1 MSGASITESFKARLE
16 TLIGDRG
23 PKNKTAVLWSEIDKI
38 YAEARRQAA
47 GAATLPANI
56 NQIIADAIGTS
67 VSDAVS
73 SSLSSV
79 DQAIADMEAEVASIN
94 SAIENIDTVTAQL
107 TQNSAALTNYVDQTF
122 ATLTQDIVDL
132 NLNYDI
138 AVQAAQ
144 DAEDARSQS
153 EAARDAAAAA
163 QSATETA
170 RNQAQTSAS
179 NASGSAQAAA
189 GSAST
194 ATTKAGEAG
203 DSATAAAASAVTATN
218 KAGQASTSATAAA
231 TSATSA
237 STSAGAAST
246 SAAAAETAR
255 QAAQTA
261 RAGAE
266 AARDTSVTASQTAT
280 ESASTAAT
288 QAGIATTAA
297 NNAGGSA
304 QAAAGSASTATTK
317 ASEAA
322 QSASAANTSRTE
334 AAAGAAT
341 ATTKATEASTAAAT
355 AGGHAAAA
363 ESARQIS
370 AQLMSQGQ
378 SVITD
383 QYLARNSSSGWTRG
397 GPGPG
402 STVTRTPNELY
413 PIGQTW
419 RFTLGASEAK
429 NLNTWSDR
437 SIWTG
442 QKTAEAYV
450 IEAEFDLEAGGLGGA
465 GVRAIWYNSAGSNWT
480 ASKPLTSMVSNPQPA
495 GRMLARGVF
504 RRPSEFTGDLDRINV
519 LFDANYSSGSI
530 YGARVAKTLAVHRI
544 SIRVATAEEIG
555 SGEVGAQIAA
565 SIAANDLVVVG
576 REQAIAQSVT
586 ALESSMNDALDDKAD
601 SSAVST
607 LTTRVTNAEGTISTM
622 AGQIS
627 ALSSDLSDLE
637 NLTTANADAV
647 TGLATRVDSA
657 EGSISALSTQQTTLS
672 ASVTGLQASVQ
683 GYQVALDQVSDVAAG
698 AAVTVTLGPGAVGL
712 PNTVQVAEG
721 AVARDTTGLTNGASV
736 KIPASVAALLGG
748 QRIKI
753 SVLALRPLS
762 NAATRFGVAY
772 ATNADGDS
780 GYMEATEDTS
790 TTPKWFSFY
799 YTVPMPSAQRDHYI
813 GLYGDAAKSGKAT
826 LFARVSVEIA
836 AVAGEIPAIQT
847 LDATVSDI
855 LAVKVDDLAG
865 TALGTLLTQLDVQAN
880 GTSATVAAQG
890 TALADLE
897 GNAAAS
903 YVLRVGAGGASA
915 GLELVAADNPIS
927 GATSALRV
935 NADNILLDGTVAT
948 KKLIVTDTTNLI
960 PNPDFLFGEA
970 EWFRKTGSVT
980 FLTGENDAPV
990 PTVAQLVRTTSVAS
1004 ITTHGNFNNASEAKD
1019 GIPVSAGDKFHVEA
1033 WVKSSVAAA
1042 TWHICLVE
1050 RAALTGAVRV
1060 IVPSGSAPSIAA
1072 DVWTKITGVVTAQS
1086 SGTVF
1091 FQCRN
1096 PVKNST
1102 LKVTKLRLVKQSGG
1116 ELLVDGAITAREIR
1130 AGEITAELV
1139 NAGSFYSAGLSV
1151 FGGTLQSA
1159 NFNDGAGTGWIL
1171 QQDGTLRVPNANI
1184 GTLKIAGQAVIQPF
1198 GAVIVDSSS
1207 LEVVAS
1213 TTITGLAAGETCDVM
1228 ITTTTIGDNGS
1239 FGVYVG
1245 TSLGSMTLIS
1255 NDNINL
1261 TVANR
1266 VTAGNGPLY
1275 VKLAAITGPTTGPR
1289 RLSIQAMGIK
1299 R

>member
-23 PKNKTAVLWSEIDKI
+23 PKAKNAVLWSEIDKI

-56 NQIIADAIGTS
+56 NQIIGDAIGTS
-67 VSDAVS
+67 VTDAVN

-79 DQAIADMEAEVASIN
+79 NQAISDMEADVASIN
-94 SAIENIDTVTAQL
+94 SDIGDIETAQAQL
-107 TQNSAALTNYVDQTF
+107 AQNSAALTDYVDQTF
-122 ATLTQDIVDL
+122 STLTQDIVDL

-144 DAEDARSQS
+144 DAEDASSQS

-163 QSATETA
+163 QSATEMA

-179 NASGSAQAAA
+179 NANGSAQAAA

-194 ATTKAGEAG
+194 ATTKATEAG

-218 KAGQASTSATAAA
+218 KAGQASDSADAAA

-237 STSAGAAST
+237 STSAGDAST

-266 AARDTSVTASQTAT
+266 AARNTSVTASQTAT
-280 ESASTAAT
+280 QAASTAT
-288 QAGIATTAA
+288 TKAGIATTAA
-297 NNAGGSA
+297 NNAGDSA
-304 QAAAGSASTATTK
+304 QAAAGSANTATTK
-317 ASEAA
+317 AGEAA

-334 AAAGAAT
+334 AQAGAAT
-341 ATTKATEASTAAAT
+341 ATTKASEASTAATT
-355 AGGHAAAA
+355 AEGHAAAA
-363 ESARQIS
+363 ENSRQIS
-370 AQLMSQGQ
+370 AQLASRGQ

-383 QYLARNSSSGWTRG
+383 QYLATTGGSGWTANG
-397 GPGPG
+397 AAPE
-402 STVTRTPNELY
+402 STVTRTANAVY

-419 RFTLGASEAK
+419 RFTLGATDQKHMLTSSGRA
-429 NLNTWSDR
+429 
-437 SIWTG
+437 IWTG
-442 QKTAEAYV
+442 QKTADAYV
-450 IEAEFDLEAGGLGGA
+450 VEAEFDLEDGGLGGA
-465 GVRAIWYNSAGSNWT
+465 GVRVTWQNTDNTQFSSTSA
-480 ASKPLTSMVSNPQPA
+480 LTQMISNPQSS

-504 RRPSEFTGDLDRINV
+504 RRPSNFSGALSLVWVMFE
-519 LFDANYSSGSI
+519 ANAAADTL
-530 YGARVAKTLAVHRI
+530 YGPRDAKTIAVHRV

-555 SGEVGAQIAA
+555 SGAVGAQIAA

-586 ALESSMNDALDDKAD
+586 DLNAAMNTALGQKAD
-601 SSAVST
+601 ASAVST
-607 LTTRVTNAEGTISTM
+607 LTTRVTSAEGSISTM

-637 NLTTANADAV
+637 SLTTANADAV

-683 GYQVALDQVSDVAAG
+683 GYQVALDQVSDVTVG

-712 PNTVQVAEG
+712 PNTVQVTEG
-721 AVARDTTGLTNGASV
+721 AVARSGAGQTNGASV
-736 KIPASVAALLGG
+736 KIPAPVSALLGG

-753 SVLALRPLS
+753 SVLALRPAS
-762 NAATRFGVAY
+762 NAAARFGIVY
-772 ATNADGDS
+772 STNGDGVS
-780 GYMEATEDTS
+780 GYLAASEDTP

-813 GLYGDAAKSGKAT
+813 GLFGDNAKSGKAT

-865 TALGTLLTQLDVQAN
+865 TALGTLLTQLDVQAD
-880 GTSATVAAQG
+880 GTSAEITAQG
-890 TALADLE
+890 TALADLQ

-915 GLELVAADNPIS
+915 GLELVAADNPTS
-927 GATSALRV
+927 GQTSALRV
-935 NADNILLDGTVAT
+935 NADNILLDGTVTT

-970 EWFRKTGSVT
+970 EWFRKTGNVT

-990 PTVAQLVRTTSVAS
+990 PTVVQLTRTTSETS
-1004 ITTHGNFNNASEAKD
+1004 ITTHGNFSNSNEASD
-1019 GIPVSAGDKFHVEA
+1019 GIPINAGDRFYVEA
-1033 WVKSSVAAA
+1033 WVKSSVAGAYWPFNIVQRNAA
-1042 TWHICLVE
+1042 
-1050 RAALTGAVRV
+1050 TGAVTGINPTTSSPV
-1060 IVPSGSAPSIAA
+1060 LAA
-1072 DVWTKITGVVTAQS
+1072 GTWTKV
-1086 SGTVF
+1086 SGTITVTTSGTAF
-1091 FQCRN
+1091 LRVWN
-1096 PVKNST
+1096 NLNNST
-1102 LKVTKLRLVKQSGG
+1102 LKATKLRLIKQSGG
-1116 ELLVDGAITAREIR
+1116 ELLVDGGITAREVAAGAINTVHITAGAVTAEQVLAGTLTAYQIISNGISVPAIAGSSEVR
-1130 AGEITAELV
+1130 NNSSALTTICATTLSVPVASRIEGSLSMRLTLPGTSWTQYVGETDIFNGAQFVVQVNGQTVASFTQNSLVSNGNASRFVATFTRLGISAGIVSITVAMRNCAGE
-1139 NAGSFYSAGLSV
+1139 
-1151 FGGTLQSA
+1151 
-1159 NFNDGAGTGWIL
+1159 
-1171 QQDGTLRVPNANI
+1171 
-1184 GTLKIAGQAVIQPF
+1184 
-1198 GAVIVDSSS
+1198 
-1207 LEVVAS
+1207 
-1213 TTITGLAAGETCDVM
+1213 
-1228 ITTTTIGDNGS
+1228 
-1239 FGVYVG
+1239 GVYN
-1245 TSLGSMTLIS
+1245 S
-1255 NDNINL
+1255 NL
-1261 TVANR
+1261 QVRAVMR
-1266 VTAGNGPLY
+1266 
-1275 VKLAAITGPTTGPR
+1275 
-1289 RLSIQAMGIK
+1289 
-1299 R
+1299 